1 MPEYREGEVSKSGKY
16 IMRGGQW
23 LPNTG
28 GAGGAAQAPPLSPNV
43 PLTYTPRTDEQK
55 AVEDVAAMPEWKRRL
70 GITALKGLQGVT
82 PSFLHPYLAPQGLD
96 KVEQLI
102 QAGEEKATGTPFGTA
117 STMIPEMAASLPL
130 WGGAQAGTMGL
141 LSKVPGV
148 GRVAAAAQELPG
160 LLKRGASIG
169 EKAKG
174 ALARGLTGATAFP
187 AMDVAVRGETPTPTS
202 AAIGAGMGAV
212 LGPGAF
218 RLGKGKAE
226 GTPAAEGPPVTP
238 EVAPVDKEMQAFLGK
253 FAKEQGIKLA
263 PEDAQVVQQAESA
276 ITQELA
282 DPEFTGPLFGTG
294 EREVISRPPNLQVLR
309 GGQSP
314 GAQGSLFP
322 PAAISP
328 PQYGPG
334 RGPIGPPPPPPESF
348 GGNVPRERLGTE
360 TARLKRA
367 ITDIERLRAIMGAK

>member
-28 GAGGAAQAPPLSPNV
+28 GAGGAAQAPPLSPTGPPASPGV
-43 PLTYTPRTDEQK
+43 RAAVEQSIKHGTPIEPPGFGQK
-55 AVEDVAAMPEWKRRL
+55 AL
-70 GITALKGLQGVT
+70 GAVGTALDVLNLPHEYISKPVGEAIASKIPEGTVK
-82 PSFLHPYLAPQGLD
+82 LAP
-96 KVEQLI
+96 I
-102 QAGEEKATGTPFGTA
+102 GESGD
-117 STMIPEMAASLPL
+117 
-130 WGGAQAGTMGL
+130 
-141 LSKVPGV
+141 V
-148 GRVAAAAQELPG
+148 GREPYKFSPKEFAKEGLPFAIDFPVYG
-160 LLKRGASIG
+160 GIN
-169 EKAKG
+169 KAVK
-174 ALARGLTGATAFP
+174 L
-187 AMDVAVRGETPTPTS
+187 
-202 AAIGAGMGAV
+202 GAG
-212 LGPGAF
+212 L
-218 RLGKGKAE
+218 LGKGLKKGVGLFSKA
-226 GTPAAEGPPVTP
+226 PATAEGPPLT
-238 EVAPVDKEMQAFLGK
+238 EAVAPVDKDMQAFLGK

-276 ITQELA
+276 AAQTLA
-282 DPEFTGPLFGTG
+282 DTEPAAEFMGPLFGVG
-294 EREVISRPPNLQVLR
+294 EREAVARPPNLRVLQ
-309 GGQSP
+309 GGVSP

-334 RGPIGPPPPPPESF
+334 RGLVGPPPPPPESF